1 MRKGESSTEERS
13 VRERHVLSR
22 FCINRRTKRRSF
34 RKLSVKSPVSNF
46 QLACMT
52 LVKRRCG
59 GNGDFTT
66 ASGTPIKDRDYRDF
80 PLKLS
85 RFTPPA
91 SLSLSLSLSLGCGF
105 FSLLDRTWWRR
116 FTVIPNSTTA
126 RFCTTRFSLSEARSY
141 NHITV

>member
-91 SLSLSLSLSLGCGF
+91 SLSLSWLWLFLPFGSNVVASIHGNTELDDCAILYYQILPLG
-105 FSLLDRTWWRR
+105 SSI
-116 FTVIPNSTTA
+116 V
-126 RFCTTRFSLSEARSY
+126 
-141 NHITV
+141 